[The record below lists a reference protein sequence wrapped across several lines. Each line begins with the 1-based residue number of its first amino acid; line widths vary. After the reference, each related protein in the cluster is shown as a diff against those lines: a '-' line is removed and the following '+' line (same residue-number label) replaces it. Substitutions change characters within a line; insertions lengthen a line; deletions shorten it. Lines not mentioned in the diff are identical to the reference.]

1 MDQRLVFDIFDGR
14 NRTNWLGASK
24 YCGQPLHNHSAQ
36 LDLRLALSSCQV
48 ISDSIF
54 YQASRKK

>member
-1 MDQRLVFDIFDGR
+1 MDQLSAFDIFDGR

-24 YCGQPLHNHSAQ
+24 YFSQPRHNRSAQ
-36 LDLRLALSSCQV
+36 LDLRVALSSCQV